1 MENKESKC
9 NVRKPAPERL
19 QALRSLPADI
29 VKSFS
34 KEEMN
39 AFLFEDDWPD
49 SLQEKLKDY
58 MVEE

>member
-1 MENKESKC
+1 MENNESKC

-19 QALRSLPADI
+19 QALRSLPANI
-29 VKSFS
+29 VKTFS

>member
-1 MENKESKC
+1 MENKESKSD
-9 NVRKPAPERL
+9 VRKPADERL

-29 VKSFS
+29 VKTFT